1 MPPCVRPAFPQCPG
15 PRRSPAPG
23 LRPPGEFH
31 PCVATAWAVPCCS
44 HELPAPHLHRSPP
57 RSRGCLSGSFHLLLL
72 PSTPGCHLSLTCDHS
87 GARDSYRPFCCGPI
101 RWTLY
106 FLYLTSFS
114 LTRLP
119 FFASWSTQPLNV
131 DIPEGW
137 GLGLWRPRRSA
148 AQSFRAGRGRHRS
161 RLGGPA
167 AEFQRRPCPF
177 WE

>member
-1 MPPCVRPAFPQCPG
+1 MCRHRLGRSLLLTRAPCPPSSPLPSTLPWMPERLFP
-15 PRRSPAPG
+15 SPAP
-23 LRPPGEFH
+23 PFD
-31 PCVATAWAVPCCS
+31 S
-44 HELPAPHLHRSPP
+44 
-57 RSRGCLSGSFHLLLL
+57 
-72 PSTPGCHLSLTCDHS
+72 GCHLSLACDHN
-87 GARDSYRPFCCGPI
+87 GARDSYWPFCCGPI

-114 LTRLP
+114 LTLLP
-119 FFASWSTQPLNV
+119 FFASSSTQPLSV

-148 AQSFRAGRGRHRS
+148 AQSFRAGRSRHRS